1 MCRHDTHQDEHTAP
15 GTACVCV
22 SGRKKSR
29 GDSPAKP
36 KTHEGAAMP
45 PLGRGRCPRLAGAT
59 TTTTGTIKLDSSSIG
74 RLWYHVV
81 TGGQA

>member
-1 MCRHDTHQDEHTAP
+1 MCRHDTQDNEHITP

-22 SGRKKSR
+22 SARKEC
-29 GDSPAKP
+29 GDGPPAEP

-59 TTTTGTIKLDSSSIG
+59 TTTTGTIKLDSSSTTP
-74 RLWYHVV
+74 LWYHVV
-81 TGGQA
+81 TEVEA

>member
-1 MCRHDTHQDEHTAP
+1 MCKDDTHQDEHTTP

-22 SGRKKSR
+22 STRKESR
-29 GDSPAKP
+29 GGSPART

-81 TGGQA
+81 TEVEA